1 MRMSAI
7 APRATGELVGGSLA
21 AALATVAFIAWRD
34 GSTWWASG
42 LPGHLL
48 GAIGLALMLWAG
60 VAYTWR
66 KRRTAAGDS
75 AMRGAM
81 QSHIVAG
88 LLGPY
93 LVILHSGLAFHGVAG
108 ALTLLMV
115 LVVAS
120 GVAGRAVF
128 TAVPRQIGLAD
139 PVRMALL
146 EGEEARLEAALAE
159 VSREGAQAT
168 AGDVTDTATTAA
180 DRGRALRAE
189 LVSVRHEQE
198 HLRGEWREQ
207 GSSATWRRVLS
218 VWWFLHVP
226 VSMAL
231 WVLAIVHMGGALY
244 YATFSR

>member
-21 AALATVAFIAWRD
+21 AALATVAFVVWRD
-34 GSTWWASG
+34 GSTRWASG
-42 LPGHLL
+42 LPGHVL

-66 KRRTAAGDS
+66 KRREAAGD
-75 AMRGAM
+75 AGMRAAM

-120 GVAGRAVF
+120 GLVGRAVF
-128 TAVPRQIGLAD
+128 TAVPRQIALAD

-146 EGEEARLEAALAE
+146 EGEEARLEAALADLA
-159 VSREGAQAT
+159 RESARVT
-168 AGDVTDTATTAA
+168 ADEEANAATTASE
-180 DRGRALRAE
+180 RGRALRAE

-198 HLRGEWREQ
+198 HLRGEWRER

-231 WVLAIVHMGGALY
+231 WVLAFVHMGGALY

>member
-21 AALATVAFIAWRD
+21 AALATVAFLVWRE
-34 GSTWWASG
+34 GSTRWASG
-42 LPGHLL
+42 LPGHVL

-66 KRRTAAGDS
+66 KRRTAPGDS

-93 LVILHSGLAFHGVAG
+93 LVILHTGLAFHGVAG

-120 GVAGRAVF
+120 GVVGRAVF
-128 TAVPRQIGLAD
+128 TAVPRQIGLAE

-146 EGEEARLEAALAE
+146 EGEEARLEAALADLA
-159 VSREGAQAT
+159 REAAGTT
-168 AGDVTDTATTAA
+168 AGEPPDAAAATE
-180 DRGRALRAE
+180 RGRALRAE

-198 HLRGEWREQ
+198 HLRGEWRER
-207 GSSATWRRVLS
+207 GSSAAWRRVLS

-231 WVLAIVHMGGALY
+231 WILALVHIGGALY